1 MYETFSKMVEDDKQ
15 NKYILP
21 HGEGAAP
28 MGEGKAPVEKE
39 ELKESEADDSATTS
53 PQSVLKDLYSTT
65 IQRNISG
72 EKNYEKCIES
82 I

>member
-1 MYETFSKMVEDDKQ
+1 MVEDDKQ

-28 MGEGKAPVEKE
+28 MGEGKAPVDE
-39 ELKESEADDSATTS
+39 EESKESEADAPATTS
-53 PQSVLKDLYSTT
+53 AQSALKELYSTT
-65 IQRNISG
+65 IPRKITG
-72 EKNYEKCIES
+72 EKQYEKCIES